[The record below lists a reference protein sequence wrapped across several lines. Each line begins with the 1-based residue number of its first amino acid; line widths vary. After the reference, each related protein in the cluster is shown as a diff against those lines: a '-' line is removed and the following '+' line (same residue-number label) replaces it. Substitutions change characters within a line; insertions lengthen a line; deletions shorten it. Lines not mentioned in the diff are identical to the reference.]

1 MTPIFL
7 ANEGGGTYCSHEKY
21 IYSTKAQA
29 LFNWKINQQY
39 SDIYIYLIK
48 VPHFSSNAMYQKSCT
63 MCLTSAWLLLVKTE
77 TPNNNNKKKTLDT
90 VGFP

>member
-7 ANEGGGTYCSHEKY
+7 ANEGEGTYCSHEKY

-39 SDIYIYLIK
+39 SDIYIYIFNKSTTLFFK
-48 VPHFSSNAMYQKSCT
+48 CYVPKELYHVSDI
-63 MCLTSAWLLLVKTE
+63 CLVTTCQ
-77 TPNNNNKKKTLDT
+77 N
-90 VGFP
+90 